1 MAMGHDRASF
11 AMAELSEILS
21 RPWLE
26 RASAFWRSAG
36 SFSWPALFD
45 AEGPPDFRAS
55 TWKLGYSMGSKL
67 FWEDFEDQPQAEQ
80 RYRELWWSKVLFDP
94 EGHVLK
100 CCSAALDQKGVGVA
114 RLLLAARL
122 TDLSDACPVTA
133 MESGAVPFIPA
144 ERLPGVPQALQLLWE
159 NVVTRAAIQ
168 NSIEWFVGNS
178 MCYFDVDRFP
188 GVMNHVALTIDDV
201 PCRLGPRNSMIKQ
214 VQKLLKSYQAQ
225 ATFMLMGKFIP
236 GNEADL
242 VSLLKDGHEFG
253 NHGLVDK
260 SYSNDSREDFEV
272 AVDECSQ
279 RIRALHSAAGLSQ
292 EAVRWFRAPH
302 GKLSAV
308 MTEVLQRKGLTN
320 VMCDTYACCPV
331 IQDADFIGNFL
342 GKQAEHG
349 SIILIHMPER
359 GFREWCLR
367 GLEELL
373 KQLKS
378 RGLQPVSVGKLAQL
392 AGDKKMSHL

>member
-1 MAMGHDRASF
+1 M
-11 AMAELSEILS
+11 
-21 RPWLE
+21 
-26 RASAFWRSAG
+26 
-36 SFSWPALFD
+36 
-45 AEGPPDFRAS
+45 
-55 TWKLGYSMGSKL
+55 
-67 FWEDFEDQPQAEQ
+67 
-80 RYRELWWSKVLFDP
+80 
-94 EGHVLK
+94 LK

-114 RLLLAARL
+114 RVLLQARL
-122 TDLSDACPVTA
+122 TGQASSACPVTA
-133 MESGAVPFIPA
+133 METGAVPFIPA
-144 ERLPGVPQALQLLWE
+144 ERLPGVSQALQLLWE
-159 NVVTRAAIQ
+159 TVVTRAAIQ

-236 GNEADL
+236 GNETDL

-272 AVDECSQ
+272 AVEECSQ
-279 RIRALHSAAGLSQ
+279 RIRALQSAAGLPQ
-292 EAVRWFRAPH
+292 ETVRWFRAPH

-373 KQLKS
+373 KQLNR

-392 AGDKKMSHL
+392 ADDQNMSHL